1 MAVNHALNGNR
12 AVRIPRHAQ
21 SLSLAIERKQLQR
34 QSPNIMRRPPTGIE
48 ITVNREI
55 SRPIIANGK
64 VKVGDIV
71 TLDGFGFDYGAEFE
85 IMWIGSETVRVRS
98 R

>member
-1 MAVNHALNGNR
+1 MRFESHDTHKL
-12 AVRIPRHAQ
+12 
-21 SLSLAIERKQLQR
+21 LSLANERKQLQR
-34 QSPNIMRRPPTGIE
+34 QSPNIMRRPPSGIE

-71 TLDGFGFDYGAEFE
+71 TLTGFGFDDDTEFE
-85 IMWIGSETVRVRS
+85 VMWIGQETVRVRS